1 MKTTTQ
7 SILTMAAMSAL
18 LASAGCSLLPGG
30 RGGGGGGQPG
40 PDEFRVVT
48 KAPLSVPPEYSL
60 RPPRAGTSV
69 PAEADPSVDGV
80 VTAFGSSIG
89 ADASPAEL
97 ALVRAAGAAAT
108 NPRIRAVVDYEEAGV
123 VRKSR
128 EDSDQILSYT
138 GDGQVS
144 DSATGDAQV
153 EIARGSGDRIK
164 LPGT

>member
-1 MKTTTQ
+1 MKTMKR
-7 SILTMAAMSAL
+7 SILTVAAMSAL
-18 LASAGCSLLPGG
+18 LASAGCSLLPG
-30 RGGGGGGQPG
+30 GGGGGGQPG

-80 VTAFGSSIG
+80 VTAFGTSIG
-89 ADASPAEL
+89 ADASASEL
-97 ALVRAAGAAAT
+97 ELVRAAGAAAT
-108 NPRIRAVVDYEEAGV
+108 NPRIRAGVDYEEAGI

-128 EDSDQILSYT
+128 DDSDQVLSYQ
-138 GDGQVS
+138 GDGAVA
-144 DSATGDAQV
+144 DSATGDAPV
-153 EIARGSGDRIK
+153 EIARGSGERIK